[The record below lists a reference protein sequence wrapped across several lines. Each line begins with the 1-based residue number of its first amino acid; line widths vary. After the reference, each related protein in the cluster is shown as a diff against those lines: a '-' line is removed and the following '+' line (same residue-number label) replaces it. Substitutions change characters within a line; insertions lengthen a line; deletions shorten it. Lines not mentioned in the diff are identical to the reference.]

1 MNNAKTRNIQI
12 LRQIHKNTPFYIA
25 FLLIMKE
32 DFTLNF
38 AFYLFSYFFRFIGI
52 FILTGCFI
60 IDPEKIKNTI
70 VLSDIV
76 RYITSYELVSL
87 FKLTNRVYVIISLI
101 IFGIFVLQNLLYLL
115 KILEY
120 KKSDTKEEMTSY
132 KIPKCKKSAKNIPFP
147 NNKYN
152 KNIKTLLPI
161 RQSSTIILKENS
173 TNLSQKYPS
182 ENNFQ
187 MIDKKSIFSSFQR
200 GKNRIPKFN
209 FNKRQN
215 SWEKSKIM
223 KNDDSIKKIKIEQI
237 HNYKIQYLLLKEK
250 IKNFSS
256 QENISLD
263 IKNKI
268 IQEISIKLNLIL
280 KKSNEYLEEQKP
292 ENDNIENIEENN
304 NDIEY
309 NKNLLNIYKEKN
321 EKWNKR
327 LQEIKNNN
335 YISNLISQINEVDK
349 GINLYEKE
357 NEELLLNN
365 GISKNDII
373 LPNIQRNNKIEND
386 SILERQLQN
395 KIIEFKDKIGQ
406 ELAISKK
413 IKDNEISI
421 KKLDE
426 IINNFNEKSGGFL
439 DNDNNDIFVEEN
451 NFNIDFSNIN
461 NDIFKFNKKRK
472 LSKLN
477 ELISVKNDHQNNNL
491 NNTTSANKDSK
502 NRIITSENQ
511 SNVEENIY
519 MLPFTTKR
527 KNLSCSNIP
536 ISGNETVNNNKKI
549 KEIILQNL
557 DLKEK
562 EEKSLINAPENGEIS
577 LKKYKHIKLKPN
589 FSFTND
595 YHKFKDDNIN
605 KFKKLQSSAEITN
618 LKNNDNNN
626 LNNKED
632 LIKESIVDDSSN
644 KIENIQNIASI
655 EKNSKFNR
663 KKRMKDLY
671 NENNKVNND
680 INEIKKER
688 FSTTTEQREKVLN
701 TIMYDDL

>member
-1 MNNAKTRNIQI
+1 MLIENETKSIFDKKIT
-12 LRQIHKNTPFYIA
+12 KN
-25 FLLIMKE
+25 
-32 DFTLNF
+32 
-38 AFYLFSYFFRFIGI
+38 
-52 FILTGCFI
+52 
-60 IDPEKIKNTI
+60 
-70 VLSDIV
+70 
-76 RYITSYELVSL
+76 
-87 FKLTNRVYVIISLI
+87 
-101 IFGIFVLQNLLYLL
+101 
-115 KILEY
+115 
-120 KKSDTKEEMTSY
+120 

-335 YISNLISQINEVDK
+335 YISNLISQINEIDK

-365 GISKNDII
+365 GINKKDII

-426 IINNFNEKSGGFL
+426 IINNFNEKSGGFM

-477 ELISVKNDHQNNNL
+477 ELISVKNEHQNNNL

-562 EEKSLINAPENGEIS
+562 EEKSLINAPANGEIS

-618 LKNNDNNN
+618 LKNNENNN

-663 KKRMKDLY
+663 NKRMKDLY

>member
-1 MNNAKTRNIQI
+1 MLIENETKNIFDKKI
-12 LRQIHKNTPFYIA
+12 TKN
-25 FLLIMKE
+25 
-32 DFTLNF
+32 
-38 AFYLFSYFFRFIGI
+38 
-52 FILTGCFI
+52 
-60 IDPEKIKNTI
+60 
-70 VLSDIV
+70 
-76 RYITSYELVSL
+76 
-87 FKLTNRVYVIISLI
+87 
-101 IFGIFVLQNLLYLL
+101 
-115 KILEY
+115 
-120 KKSDTKEEMTSY
+120 

-292 ENDNIENIEENN
+292 ENENIENVEENN

-335 YISNLISQINEVDK
+335 YISNLISQINEIDK

-365 GISKNDII
+365 GINKNDII

-426 IINNFNEKSGGFL
+426 IINNFNEKSGGFM
-439 DNDNNDIFVEEN
+439 DNNNNDIFVEEN

-477 ELISVKNDHQNNNL
+477 ELISVKNEHQNNNL

-562 EEKSLINAPENGEIS
+562 EEKSLINAPANGEIS

-618 LKNNDNNN
+618 LKNNENNN

-663 KKRMKDLY
+663 NKRMKDLY